1 MTTLLA
7 YLTAHHMHHVV
18 TVPTSHAYHSIHA
31 YCTHR
36 GQLTGWAQYGRRVV
50 AYCYPK
56 GL

>member
-7 YLTAHHMHHVV
+7 YLTANHMHHVI
-18 TVPTSHAYHSIHA
+18 TVPTSHA

-36 GQLTGWAQYGRRVV
+36 GQLTGWAQYGRQVV